1 MRTSLVRSARKVQ
14 TIEFQTKPK
23 ARRLLSGYERLP
35 SSDFGSGVSSPAG
48 EGLVSGSCGGL
59 NFGPNPA
66 EVTMCSRG
74 IPSARRSSGVPD
86 PWVALLDVAIV
97 FLLVQLL

>member
-59 NFGPNPA
+59 DLGPNPG
-66 EVTMCSRG
+66 EVTVCSRG
-74 IPSARRSSGVPD
+74 IPSASRSSGVPQRWFGFLKVCID
-86 PWVALLDVAIV
+86 
-97 FLLVQLL
+97 FLLLNLF